1 MEWCQPVMVKSEL
14 SCRFKCQ
21 SIFLANLWL
30 KMRSGHLLS
39 ELFRSHKEGVQGQS
53 KDMLETS
60 LGCFRS
66 TSVFPQKN

>member
-14 SCRFKCQ
+14 SCRFKWQ

-39 ELFRSHKEGVQGQS
+39 ELLRV
-53 KDMLETS
+53 
-60 LGCFRS
+60 S
-66 TSVFPQKN
+66 TVHSYIGNKNSV

>member
-1 MEWCQPVMVKSEL
+1 MEWCQPVMVKNEL

-30 KMRSGHLLS
+30 KTRSGHLLS